1 MGGSPPPE
9 AEYWHDDQYATSLC
23 GVVFLA
29 KVMNTE
35 SIKKE
40 VYDYMSEG
48 KNFEVKIRPEK
59 TAVVDQMKEKLS
71 GAKGAVLVPTT
82 NSV

>member
-1 MGGSPPPE
+1 MGGSRLPRLSTGMTISTRPRF
-9 AEYWHDDQYATSLC
+9 AGS
-23 GVVFLA
+23 FLA

-71 GAKGAVLVPTT
+71 GAKAPFWFPTT